1 MNTTMDRKQHHD
13 YVQRALAL
21 GRANLPDGL
30 PDLTRLLTMPSV
42 EIRRVAAS
50 AIGKLA
56 GFGAD
61 AARAVAALAPCALRD
76 PHPQVRQYALKA
88 LKAYGAAAREHL
100 ADLDD
105 LAANPRVKDYVRTTA
120 QSAATAIR
128 EAVRIEAGQAVHH
141 CLRCAR
147 AVSADEY
154 ARSQKMYQRTFCDHC
169 FDETYI
175 KRRNFDTRVEVS
187 KTIAVGDGTLVQ
199 SRGEKAIAEW
209 LRTRGIAYRYDD
221 RLRILE
227 GRQVRPDFYLPEL
240 DVYIEYWGMDTL
252 DYKIGMLI
260 KQQMYQ
266 HAGKRLISVY
276 PKDLPQ
282 LNTLLEKK
290 LALLAPSAGGIEEAS

>member
-1 MNTTMDRKQHHD
+1 MNTTMDRKQHHEC
-13 YVQRALAL
+13 VQRALAL
-21 GRANLPDGL
+21 GRANRPDALPEL
-30 PDLTRLLTMPSV
+30 IRLLTMPSA

-56 GFGAD
+56 GFGAN
-61 AARAVAALAPCALRD
+61 AAHAVDALAPCALRD

-88 LKAYGAAAREHL
+88 LKAYGAAAHEHL
-100 ADLDD
+100 ADIDD
-105 LAANPRVKDYVRTTA
+105 LAANAHVKDYVRTA
-120 QSAATAIR
+120 AGAAAATIR
-128 EAVRIEAGQAVHH
+128 EAIRIEAGQAIHR
-141 CLRCAR
+141 CQRCAH

-199 SRGEKAIAEW
+199 SRGEQAIAEW
-209 LRTRGIAYRYDD
+209 LRQRNIAYRYDD

-252 DYKIGMLI
+252 DYQIGMLI
-260 KQQMYQ
+260 KKQMYQ
-266 HAGKRLISVY
+266 HAGKRLISIY
-276 PKDLPQ
+276 PKDLPR
-282 LNTLLEKK
+282 LNALLEEK
-290 LALLAPSAGGIEEAS
+290 LARLAPSAAAGMEE